1 LKLKVLLGGV
11 MGEPGVG
18 SGVST
23 LPRGCWRSA
32 GNSTEVGNPVLELEK
47 GGTGPVRPPNMGGW
61 TGGQEARGGEAGGRG
76 DPGAGEAWGGRTGGD
91 CPKK

>member
-1 LKLKVLLGGV
+1 
-11 MGEPGVG
+11 
-18 SGVST
+18 
-23 LPRGCWRSA
+23 
-32 GNSTEVGNPVLELEK
+32 VLELEK